1 MKKNDD
7 DESDVD
13 VHMICYIPCRIGDGS
28 RVGIA
33 GERRI
38 WCDGQSQDAF
48 QLHLKKKRQE
58 EEKLKN

>member
-1 MKKNDD
+1 MMDHRPTWQTFQIEITKGRRRRRREKMKKNDD

-38 WCDGQSQDAF
+38 
-48 QLHLKKKRQE
+48 
-58 EEKLKN
+58 